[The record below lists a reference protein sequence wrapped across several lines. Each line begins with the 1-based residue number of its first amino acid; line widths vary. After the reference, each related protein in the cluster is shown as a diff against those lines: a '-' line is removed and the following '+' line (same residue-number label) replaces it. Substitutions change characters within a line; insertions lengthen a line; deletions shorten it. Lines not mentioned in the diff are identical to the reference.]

1 MMGGMDA
8 LLAHLGEV
16 IEQTR
21 AEMTGALSGGGIID
35 ASDGQVT
42 TALALAGELGR
53 LADAVLVEATGE
65 VARRSIARDRELR
78 LTTRMGC
85 HDVSELVQRLTRLG
99 PASAARLQKAGKA
112 TMVAVSFAGTPL
124 PARLPAMRD
133 ALIDGVVG
141 LDGLLAVAGPLEAMN
156 RRVGRED
163 LLAADS
169 MLAAEARGEGPDGA
183 PPACA
188 DLLRLQ
194 ALVWSAVLDQ
204 DGAEPREDRALRKR
218 GITFGT
224 ERDGVV
230 PFRGN
235 LLPEVAAQFRRICDA
250 TGSPRVDQNSAVQ
263 FRPADEASDSSDDQF
278 VPDDPRT
285 WAQKQH
291 DALATALFA
300 AASSGLL
307 PTIGGAAPTLV
318 VSVRAEDLLT
328 GTGWAHVDGTD
339 EPVSIAAAAH
349 AGCAGVVQRVLL
361 GENGRILR
369 LGTEERVFNRH
380 QRRAIALRDGGCI
393 IPGCG
398 VPAGWCEIHHV
409 TDHAEGGPTHTD
421 NGVLLCWIHHR
432 FLKNSGWLIRMN
444 RGVPEVKAPPWLDG
458 TGRWRTT
465 TKSKARM
472 LNLLSRRT

>member
-1 MMGGMDA
+1 MMEGMDA
-8 LLAHLGEV
+8 LLAHLETV
-16 IEQTR
+16 VEQSR
-21 AEMTGALSGGGIID
+21 VQVAGALGDGQIID
-35 ASDGQVT
+35 ASDDHVT
-42 TALALAGELGR
+42 AALTLAAELSR

-65 VARRSIARDRELR
+65 VSRRSIARDRELR

-99 PASAARLQKAGKA
+99 PASAARLQKGGRA
-112 TMVAVSFAGTPL
+112 TMVGVSFAGTPL

-133 ALIDGVVG
+133 ALIEGIVG

-156 RRVGRED
+156 QRVGRED
-163 LLAADS
+163 LLTADRV
-169 MLAAEARGEGPDGA
+169 LAAEARGDGPDAG

-218 GITFGT
+218 GITFGV
-224 ERDGVV
+224 ERDGVI
-230 PFRGN
+230 PFRGA

-250 TGSPRVDQNSAVQ
+250 TGSPRVDGNGPVQ
-263 FRPADEASDSSDDQF
+263 FRPDRDVPDGSDDQF
-278 VPDDPRT
+278 VPDDART

-307 PTIGGAAPTLV
+307 PTIGGAAPTLI
-318 VSVRAEDLLT
+318 VSVRAEDLLSQT
-328 GTGWAHVDGTD
+328 GSAHVDGTD
-339 EPVSIAAAAH
+339 EPVSSAAAAH
-349 AGCAGVVQRVLL
+349 AGCAGVIQRVLL

-421 NGVLLCWIHHR
+421 IQAG
-432 FLKNSGWLIRMN
+432 
-444 RGVPEVKAPPWLDG
+444 
-458 TGRWRTT
+458 
-465 TKSKARM
+465 
-472 LNLLSRRT
+472 